1 MYNSGS
7 TSKVLRDTKSGRKR
21 GLSLYMSKQ
30 RKKKKIAAVNDG
42 KNKLNIVPN
51 YQRITHSS
59 SEDSIDVLNDDK
71 EYQMTESS
79 EEEHPES
86 DNNYNINKDVT
97 EETGNAIEGEEIA
110 DMNNGLEENNLNL
123 TFKEKCLETL
133 SNKKFQSDLIENL
146 DKSGDLYD
154 FMQLLE
160 LLSNGKFPTDN
171 IVLQLLLDRVR
182 FQTCS
187 NTVGM
192 RYRDVTKNF
201 WSIVYRLCKGAGL
214 KFFSGE
220 KNWGQVVLK
229 KSDKSKYAPEKAHI
243 NFAVPDEKRLRDMK
257 KVIPKI
263 VPPGK
268 ISKTIEMLKDKK
280 DLILMADGKLVTK
293 GLRANFCGDIDLFGH
308 EENPNIDDLRNY
320 LSKQLKYICTTVD
333 SFEGS
338 TSEDQFT
345 VTLGLSDMI
354 CAMIRRVRN
363 FCELERKKLQKFLT
377 GNYPTKPDKAISS
390 CKTNIYTS
398 SNWIKKALDIN
409 NKLLK
414 FMATL
419 QNNLHL
425 YAESKEICLDK
436 CINVKLLHSAEYVS
450 SNLEKEEYPHLIK
463 KYSDDWNDFLRQ
475 SVIADTTIGEALG
488 INGNKALKSHHNN
501 FILENFTR
509 QMFTNKYPPDYEN
522 DVIATLCTVF
532 MSALMPSCAIFYE
545 EGSSFIRGKH
555 QPKLINCSPCGV
567 IR

>member
-1 MYNSGS
+1 MFNSGS

-30 RKKKKIAAVNDG
+30 RKKKKIAAVSDG
-42 KNKLNIVPN
+42 RKNLNIVPN
-51 YQRITHSS
+51 YHRITYSS
-59 SEDSIDVLNDDK
+59 SDDSIDVLNDDNHA
-71 EYQMTESS
+71 ESNQSS
-79 EEEHPES
+79 EEEHMES
-86 DNNYNINKDVT
+86 DNNDNLNMDVT
-97 EETGNAIEGEEIA
+97 EVGGNSNEGEEIS
-110 DMNNGLEENNLNL
+110 DQNNELEETNLNL
-123 TFKEKCLETL
+123 TFQEKCLEKL
-133 SNKKFQSDLIENL
+133 SDKKFQRDLIYNL

-160 LLSNGKFPTDN
+160 LLSNGQLPTDN

-214 KFFSGE
+214 KIFSGE

-229 KSDKSKYAPEKAHI
+229 TSEKSKYAPEKAHI

-268 ISKTIEMLKDKK
+268 IYKTIEMLKDKK

-293 GLRANFCGDIDLFGH
+293 GLRENFCGDIDLFGH
-308 EENPNIDDLRNY
+308 EDNPNIEELRNY
-320 LSKQLKYICTTVD
+320 LSKQLNYICTTVEN
-333 SFEGS
+333 FEGS

-345 VTLGLSDMI
+345 VTFGLSDML
-354 CAMIRRVRN
+354 CAMIRKVRN
-363 FCELERKKLQKFLT
+363 FCEMERKKLQKFLT

-398 SNWIKKALDIN
+398 NNWIKKALEIN

-425 YAESKEICLDK
+425 YSDSKEICLDR
-436 CINVKLLHSAEYVS
+436 CINVKLLHSADYVQ
-450 SNLEKEEYPHLIK
+450 SNLDKEDYPHLIK

-475 SVIADTTIGEALG
+475 SVITDTTIGDALG

-509 QMFTNKYPPDYEN
+509 EMFQNNYAPDYEN

-532 MSALMPSCAIFYE
+532 MAALMPSCAIFYE

>member
-1 MYNSGS
+1 M
-7 TSKVLRDTKSGRKR
+7 LQEER
-21 GLSLYMSKQ
+21 G
-30 RKKKKIAAVNDG
+30 
-42 KNKLNIVPN
+42 
-51 YQRITHSS
+51 HS
-59 SEDSIDVLNDDK
+59 N
-71 EYQMTESS
+71 
-79 EEEHPES
+79 
-86 DNNYNINKDVT
+86 
-97 EETGNAIEGEEIA
+97 EGEEIS
-110 DMNNGLEENNLNL
+110 DLNNGFEETNLNE
-123 TFKEKCLETL
+123 TFQEKCLQKL
-133 SNKKFQSDLIENL
+133 SDKKFQRELIYNL
-146 DKSGDLYD
+146 DRSGDLYD

-160 LLSNGKFPTDN
+160 LLANGKLPTDN

-192 RYRDVTKNF
+192 CYRDVTKNF

-229 KSDKSKYAPEKAHI
+229 TSDKSKYAPEKSHI

-280 DLILMADGKLVTK
+280 DLILMADSKLVTK
-293 GLRANFCGDIDLFGH
+293 GLRENFCGDIDLFGH
-308 EENPNIDDLRNY
+308 EDNPNIETLCNY
-320 LSKQLKYICTTVD
+320 LSKQLKYISTTVENFD
-333 SFEGS
+333 GS

-363 FCELERKKLQKFLT
+363 FCELEKKKLQKFLT

-409 NKLLK
+409 NKLFK

-419 QNNLHL
+419 QKNLHL
-425 YAESKEICLDK
+425 YADSREICLNE
-436 CINVKLLHSAEYVS
+436 CINVKLLHSADYVTS
-450 SNLEKEEYPHLIK
+450 HLDKEEYPHLIK

-475 SVIADTTIGEALG
+475 SVITDTTVGDALG
-488 INGNKALKSHHNN
+488 LNGNKALKSHHNK

-509 QMFTNKYPPDYEN
+509 EMFQNNYAPDYEN

-545 EGSSFIRGKH
+545 EGSSFITGKH
-555 QPKLINCSPCGV
+555 QPKLLNCSPCGV

>member
-1 MYNSGS
+1 M
-7 TSKVLRDTKSGRKR
+7 
-21 GLSLYMSKQ
+21 
-30 RKKKKIAAVNDG
+30 DG
-42 KNKLNIVPN
+42 KKSNIVPN
-51 YQRITHSS
+51 YHRITYSS
-59 SEDSIDVLNDDK
+59 SDDSIDVLNDDNHA
-71 EYQMTESS
+71 ESQYSS
-79 EEEHPES
+79 EDNDMES
-86 DNNYNINKDVT
+86 DTNDNWNMDVT
-97 EETGNAIEGEEIA
+97 EVGGNSNEGEEIS
-110 DMNNGLEENNLNL
+110 DQNNELEETNSDL
-123 TFKEKCLETL
+123 TFQEKCLEKL
-133 SNKKFQSDLIENL
+133 SDKKFQKDLIYNL

-160 LLSNGKFPTDN
+160 LLSNGQLPTDN

-182 FQTCS
+182 FQNCS

-229 KSDKSKYAPEKAHI
+229 TSEKSKYAPEKSHI

-268 ISKTIEMLKDKK
+268 IYKTIEMLKDKK

-293 GLRANFCGDIDLFGH
+293 GLRDNFCGDIDLFGH
-308 EENPNIDDLRNY
+308 EDNPNIEDLRNY
-320 LSKQLKYICTTVD
+320 LSKQLNYICSTVEN
-333 SFEGS
+333 FEGS

-345 VTLGLSDMI
+345 VTFGLSDML
-354 CAMIRRVRN
+354 CAMIRKVRN
-363 FCELERKKLQKFLT
+363 FCEMERKKLQKFLT

-398 SNWIKKALDIN
+398 NNWIKKALEIN

-425 YAESKEICLDK
+425 YSDSEEICFK
-436 CINVKLLHSAEYVS
+436 
-450 SNLEKEEYPHLIK
+450 
-463 KYSDDWNDFLRQ
+463 
-475 SVIADTTIGEALG
+475 
-488 INGNKALKSHHNN
+488 
-501 FILENFTR
+501 
-509 QMFTNKYPPDYEN
+509 QMY
-522 DVIATLCTVF
+522 
-532 MSALMPSCAIFYE
+532 
-545 EGSSFIRGKH
+545 
-555 QPKLINCSPCGV
+555 
-567 IR
+567 